1 MARGRW
7 ALPLCEA
14 PLGLLTGKV
23 GLRHGYRPRSS
34 VKLGFSGVRKVQIQ
48 VQGPGMR
55 LGKSSSHSQMILL
68 ALPVPACLPF
78 LIMTNGITS
87 SLSGPPEL
95 WASAARGRGNE
106 TSPLPHGP
114 SGAPL
119 PLPTPPQGL
128 SYLMSESQAGSYH
141 CELCCDS
148 QADSFT
154 TNTLKAPGTGAPG
167 CGTTQEEKLSLPFFS
182 QNPSPSPSS
191 PRGLFHR
198 H

>member
-1 MARGRW
+1 MATGPLAPQRW
-7 ALPLCEA
+7 DS
-14 PLGLLTGKV
+14 LGSG
-23 GLRHGYRPRSS
+23 GSRPRF
-34 VKLGFSGVRKVQIQ
+34 GDRACAWENQVRI
-48 VQGPGMR
+48 P
-55 LGKSSSHSQMILL
+55 KSSSRM

-87 SLSGPPEL
+87 SLFGPPEL
-95 WASAARGRGNE
+95 WASTAWEGGMRHHP
-106 TSPLPHGP
+106 SPTGPLELLFLP
-114 SGAPL
+114 
-119 PLPTPPQGL
+119 PTPPQGL
-128 SYLMSESQAGSYH
+128 SYLMSESQARSCH

-167 CGTTQEEKLSLPFFS
+167 CGTTQEKKPSPPFFS
-182 QNPSPSPSS
+182 QNPSPNPSS